1 MIGIFSHSFRKIQVS
16 EQSIQDIEVEYIIYN
31 RNIPV
36 RKLPTI
42 YDLMDTGII
51 NVDINF
57 GEQKDDALKKSPYHE
72 SDSGVSIMSSPQHS
86 IISDFEDDIS
96 FKALSPPCFENFDN
110 LLDTELT
117 NYLASE
123 TDSNDATDFEIANI
137 VSVSPVIPS
146 NAAEYDRQV
155 SNTSQDSDN
164 DCQKRV
170 LSKTTVAKPN
180 PVITSDAKN
189 NKFSTL
195 PAVKVI
201 KVITAPRTTSR
212 FQIDKEIIEA
222 IDEKNQKNA
231 KQAKMNR
238 EKKKA
243 YIKNLEDEV
252 DSLQSQ
258 NANLNDKMGK
268 LEHHKNALEEEVEYL
283 KSVLANQSTL
293 SNLLKN
299 IPNANVKLTSS
310 FRERKRSAAHDH
322 DYQGKSKHC
331 KKSKSAGVA
340 DTIENL
346 KADRIPILQLFT
358 IFVVNP
364 VGEMFGAK

>member
-1 MIGIFSHSFRKIQVS
+1 MERLISAPCLL
-16 EQSIQDIEVEYIIYN
+16 D
-31 RNIPV
+31 
-36 RKLPTI
+36 
-42 YDLMDTGII
+42 DLMDTGII

-86 IISDFEDDIS
+86 VISDFEDDIS

-123 TDSNDATDFEIANI
+123 TDSNDATDFEVANI
-137 VSVSPVIPS
+137 ASVSPVIPS
-146 NAAEYDRQV
+146 NAAEYHRQV

-164 DCQKRV
+164 DCQKQV
-170 LSKTTVAKPN
+170 MSKTTVAKPN
-180 PVITSDAKN
+180 AVDTSDTKN
-189 NKFSTL
+189 NNFSTL
-195 PAVKVI
+195 PPIKVI

-212 FQIDKEIIEA
+212 FQIDKEIVEA
-222 IDEKNQKNA
+222 IDEKNKKNA

-293 SNLLKN
+293 STLLKN

-310 FRERKRSAAHDH
+310 FKERKRSAAHDH

-331 KKSKSAGVA
+331 KKSKSAGVCLHV
-340 DTIENL
+340 ENENVSL
-346 KADRIPILQLFT
+346 EFCASCSRNAQ
-358 IFVVNP
+358 
-364 VGEMFGAK
+364 GSSS

>member
-1 MIGIFSHSFRKIQVS
+1 
-16 EQSIQDIEVEYIIYN
+16 
-31 RNIPV
+31 
-36 RKLPTI
+36 
-42 YDLMDTGII
+42 MDTGII

-57 GEQKDDALKKSPYHE
+57 GEQKDDVLKKSPSHE

-96 FKALSPPCFENFDN
+96 FKALSPPCFENFEN
-110 LLDTELT
+110 LLDTGLS

-123 TDSNDATDFEIANI
+123 TDSNDASDFDVASI
-137 VSVSPVIPS
+137 VSVSPVVPS
-146 NAAEYDRQV
+146 NTNAYHCQV
-155 SNTSQDSDN
+155 SDTSQDSDIN
-164 DCQKRV
+164 CRKQD
-170 LSKTTVAKPN
+170 LSNTTVAKAVN
-180 PVITSDAKN
+180 TSEAKN
-189 NKFSTL
+189 SNFSTL
-195 PAVKVI
+195 PPVKVI
-201 KVITAPRTTSR
+201 KVITAPRTSSR
-212 FQIDKEIIEA
+212 FQMEKEIVEA
-222 IDEKNQKNA
+222 IDEKNKKNA

-258 NANLNDKMGK
+258 NANLNDKMDK
-268 LEHHKNALEEEVEYL
+268 LEHHKNALEEEVDYL

-322 DYQGKSKHC
+322 DYQGKTKHC
-331 KKSKSAGVA
+331 KKSKSAGVCLHV
-340 DTIENL
+340 ENENVSL
-346 KADRIPILQLFT
+346 EFCASCSRNAQ
-358 IFVVNP
+358 
-364 VGEMFGAK
+364 GSSS